1 MTIFDARCSVASCP
15 FNLGAR
21 GVTCGW
27 LTGPGKRCHHAA
39 YREAW
44 QAAQEL
50 ERAQRAEA
58 RPAESLT
65 ARAVAADRPMTSER
79 ARQLVTELGKI

>member
-1 MTIFDARCSVASCP
+1 MTIFDAKCKVTSCP
-15 FNLGAR
+15 FNLGER

-27 LTGPGKRCHHAA
+27 LTGPGKQCRHAA
-39 YREAW
+39 YQEAW

>member
-1 MTIFDARCSVASCP
+1 MTIFNAKCSVTSCP

-27 LTGPGKRCHHAA
+27 LTGPSKRCRHAV

-50 ERAQRAEA
+50 ERARQAEA
-58 RPAESLT
+58 RPAGSIT
-65 ARAVAADRPMTSER
+65 ARVVAAGRPMTAER
-79 ARQLVTELGKI
+79 ARQLALGEEV